1 MSPDEANARVRA
13 LSRPP
18 EPSLVGWQVVTE
30 PETAHA
36 ERWTVYADLP
46 AGLVHEDRTLYL
58 RSNSTGEVMSSG
70 LASLVDCRILSHD
83 HLLENPRIE
92 IELRVRRLDED

>member
-1 MSPDEANARVRA
+1 MSPDEANAKVRA

-46 AGLVHEDRTLYL
+46 PGLVHEERTLYL
-58 RSNSTGEVMSSG
+58 RSDASGEVIMSDLPS
-70 LASLVDCRILSHD
+70 LADCDLTVRTMAG
-83 HLLENPRIE
+83 R
-92 IELRVRRLDED
+92 LRVNWE

>member
-1 MSPDEANARVRA
+1 MSPDEANAKVRA

-46 AGLVHEDRTLYL
+46 PGLVHEDRLLYL
-58 RSNSTGEVMSSG
+58 RSDTTGEVITTGIAG
-70 LASLVDCRILSHD
+70 LEDCTTSMVIDSIRLSLMFNARKG
-83 HLLENPRIE
+83 
-92 IELRVRRLDED
+92 

>member
-1 MSPDEANARVRA
+1 MSPDEANAKVRA

-36 ERWTVYADLP
+36 ERWTVYVDLP
-46 AGLVHEDRTLYL
+46 PGLVHEERTLYL
-58 RSNSTGEVMSSG
+58 RSDASGEVIMSDLPS
-70 LASLVDCRILSHD
+70 LADCELTVGTMAGR
-83 HLLENPRIE
+83 
-92 IELRVRRLDED
+92 LRVNWE

>member
-1 MSPDEANARVRA
+1 MSPDEANTRVRA

-46 AGLVHEDRTLYL
+46 AGLVHEDRLLYL
-58 RSNSTGEVMSSG
+58 RSESTGEVISSG
-70 LASLVDCRILSHD
+70 LPELAGSRIRIVDHTKTLDISLTTSKTT
-83 HLLENPRIE
+83 
-92 IELRVRRLDED
+92 

>member
-1 MSPDEANARVRA
+1 MSPDEANAKVRA

-46 AGLVHEDRTLYL
+46 PGLVHETRTLYL
-58 RSNSTGEVMSSG
+58 RSDESGEVISTGLPE
-70 LASLVDCRILSHD
+70 LAGSRISMVDHTTTLDISLTTSKFT
-83 HLLENPRIE
+83 
-92 IELRVRRLDED
+92 